1 MLTNFELEDIANH
14 YGLNLNAIVMK
25 DELKN
30 YQPRN
35 GNYIINLQS
44 SSQGNGSHW
53 IALFVQD
60 KNCFYCDSFGVICPT
75 EITAFCKRIPKSRLG
90 FSEKQIQFIESETC
104 GFYALGL
111 LIHINQSKNKDIYKS
126 ASDFINIFSYDT
138 KYNNTILK
146 KYFRALPESKSLKL
160 LSKLYSQK

>member
-35 GNYIINLQS
+35 GNYIINLES
-44 SSQGNGSHW
+44 STAGGGTHW
-53 IALFVQD
+53 IALHVQN
-60 KNCFYCDSFGVICPT
+60 KNCFYCDSFGVINPT
-75 EITAFCKRIPKSRLG
+75 EVTTFCKRIPNSRLA
-90 FSEKQIQFIESETC
+90 FSEKQIQFIEAETC
-104 GFYALGL
+104 GFFAVGML
-111 LIHINQSKNKDIYKS
+111 LHLNRTKNKDIYKS